1 MLGMGLILT
10 NARVSRNQLD
20 PDAKIYLDYLAT
32 QGTVTPTMVTAV
44 NGWFLIMKTPIVGVT
59 TWSLTDAV
67 KLCVGGT
74 AAMHQ
79 VDAKTPATQDARF
92 FGSPTHGFRGVVY
105 NGSTQYSTN
114 GYDNNAIDSI
124 NFTKLAFVS
133 ADNGVSSS
141 SNLFG
146 CMMASG
152 FSSLIGIE
160 RNNATNNRFAYGFNN
175 ANTSVNIA
183 SGFSGLVGVGRDSTT
198 HLTRY
203 YSGVATKYVE
213 ARQSTAVRSVETTYA
228 ALGLFGGSIAQYFNG
243 RQSSTWEGKYLNQA
257 HYDNL
262 NAAFVFLNTTLGR

>member
-10 NARVSRNQLD
+10 NARVSRNQID

-67 KLCVGGT
+67 KLYVGGT
-74 AAMHQ
+74 ALMNA
-79 VDAKTPATQDARF
+79 VDAKTPATQDAKF
-92 FGSPTHGFRGVVY
+92 FGSPSHGFRGVLY
-105 NGSTQYSTN
+105 NGSTQYSLN
-114 GYDNNAIDSI
+114 GYNNNAIDSI

-133 ADNGVSSS
+133 TDSGVSSS

-152 FSSLIGIE
+152 FGSLIGVE

-228 ALGLFGGSIAQYFNG
+228 ALGLFSGSIAQYFNG